1 MSNFI
6 LKIIA
11 IISMLIDHAGYII
24 FNKFSFM
31 NYIGKLA
38 FPIFAFG
45 IAEGYRHTKD
55 LKKYFSRLIIFAFI
69 SQIPYMLFSNI
80 ISSNFTL
87 NILFTLILGLL
98 AITVY
103 EKIDNKYLGLLFVIF
118 SSIIAHFCKFDYGWF
133 GIAVIFIFHIFKDK
147 KLLMNIFFILAALI
161 NYILHLYITTLR
173 IEYIFIF
180 LFCSLS
186 LIPINLYNGKK
197 GKDIKYILYI
207 FFPLHLVV
215 LYLLNFFI

>member
-11 IISMLIDHAGYII
+11 IISMLFDHAGYII

-31 NYIGKLA
+31 NYIGRLA

-45 IAEGYRHTKD
+45 VAKGYSHTKD

-69 SQIPYMLFSNI
+69 SQLPYLLFLNI
-80 ISSNFTL
+80 IGGDFIL
-87 NILFTLILGLL
+87 NTLFTLILGLL

-118 SSIIAHFCKFDYGWF
+118 FGIIAHFCKFDYGWF
-133 GIAVIFIFHIFKDK
+133 GIVVIFIFHIFKDK
-147 KLLMNIFFILAALI
+147 KMLMNIFFILATFI

-173 IEYIFIF
+173 IEYIFVF

-207 FFPLHLVV
+207 FYPLHLVV